1 MKWKNIEA
9 SPMQK
14 VSNWRKMSIGV
25 YGPQSDPTVYG
36 ILTQD
41 CKEFLRYLKE
51 VNSKS
56 DVKATINQLLGRVIA
71 IVLKEYPQL
80 NGTIIRG
87 RLYQRKTVD
96 IFFQVDMSGSE
107 TELAGIIIRECE
119 NKSLIQITQEMRDKV
134 KKLKEDKKIATRKTQ
149 SVFKKL
155 PWQIIP
161 LIFKFI
167 NFIQFTFN
175 LNLEA
180 IGIPRDTFGSI
191 MINSIGSLNLETAF
205 APLLPIGRVP
215 CLLGPGKI
223 MDKPVV
229 RDGEI
234 VIRPMMNICITFD
247 HRFMDGALAAKMS
260 RRTQQILDD
269 PFAYDHLISGLS
281 GPSV

>member
-9 SPMQK
+9 SPMRK

-41 CKEFLRYLKE
+41 CKEFLRYLEE

-56 DVKATINQLLGRVIA
+56 DVKVTINQLLGKVIA

-149 SVFKKL
+149 SIFKKL
-155 PWQIIP
+155 PWLIIP
-161 LIFKFI
+161 LTIKFI
-167 NFIQFTFN
+167 SFIQFTFN

-180 IGIPRDTFGSI
+180 IGIPRDNFGSI

-229 RDGEI
+229 RNGEI

-269 PFAYDHLISGLS
+269 PFAHDHLISGLS
-281 GPSV
+281 RPFV